1 MGTLDFRFRRT
12 MSVIAPGTN
21 IITGLCRLFKI
32 VMFHLILLC
41 YGPSTKQ
48 QNKKGRAL
56 PRPSHCLNNQ
66 CQYIRGQR
74 LETNSFNADYSDSRL
89 AAALLPERRSAT
101 TS

>member
-48 QNKKGRAL
+48 QNKK
-56 PRPSHCLNNQ
+56 RPVFTPTFPLSQQSVPVHPWSKTGDKF
-66 CQYIRGQR
+66 IQR
-74 LETNSFNADYSDSRL
+74 
-89 AAALLPERRSAT
+89 
-101 TS
+101 

>member
-1 MGTLDFRFRRT
+1 MGTLDFRFRRA

-32 VMFHLILLC
+32 VVFHLILPFMAPL
-41 YGPSTKQ
+41 PSSK
-48 QNKKGRAL
+48 NKKGRAL

>member
-1 MGTLDFRFRRT
+1 MGTLDFRFRRI

-48 QNKKGRAL
+48 QK
-56 PRPSHCLNNQ
+56 
-66 CQYIRGQR
+66 
-74 LETNSFNADYSDSRL
+74 
-89 AAALLPERRSAT
+89 
-101 TS
+101 